1 MHMKRKEKKFGPDYL
16 GPIAHRGLHNAGI
29 TENGLNAF
37 KNAIDNGFSFELDI
51 HITKDGQLVVCHD
64 DDLKR
69 TTGKE
74 GVIEDL
80 TLAEIKEGYRLLDGE
95 EVPTFQEV
103 LDLNKEQ
110 RLIVVELKVHQG
122 NYKPLAKAAKK
133 ALKQIKDK
141 KKIVIISFDPRA
153 LFMMRHT
160 GFGTGL
166 LICKE
171 YYWVWKWRFLFDSID
186 IEECL
191 LSKPEVRKYHKH
203 HIINTWTVEDPE
215 HMEENLA
222 LADAQTF
229 QLIDPEVVKKTFGK

>member
-1 MHMKRKEKKFGPDYL
+1 MKQKERKFSPEYF
-16 GPIAHRGLHNAGI
+16 GPIAHRGLHDSVC

-37 KNAIDNGFSFELDI
+37 KKAIENGFAFELDI

-74 GVIEDL
+74 GIIEEL
-80 TLAEIKEGYRLLDGE
+80 TLAEIKENYRLLDGE

-110 RLIVVELKVHQG
+110 RLIVVELKVHEG
-122 NYKPLAKAAKK
+122 NYNPLAKAAKA

-153 LFMMRHT
+153 LLKMKHQ

-171 YYWVWKWRFLFDSID
+171 YYWVWKWRHLFDSVD
-186 IEECL
+186 IEERL
-191 LSKPEVRKYHKH
+191 LTKPEVRKYHKR
-203 HIINTWTVEDPE
+203 HILNTWTVEDPE
-215 HMEENLA
+215 HMIANKA

-229 QLIDPEVVKKTFGK
+229 QLVDPEFVKKTFAK

>member
-1 MHMKRKEKKFGPDYL
+1 MKRKERKFSPEYMGA
-16 GPIAHRGLHNAGI
+16 IAHRGLHNNAY
-29 TENGLNAF
+29 TENGLKAF
-37 KNAIDNGFSFELDI
+37 QNAIENGFAFELDI
-51 HITKDGQLVVCHD
+51 HLTKDGQLVVCHD

-74 GVIEDL
+74 GIIEEL
-80 TLAEIKEGYRLLDGE
+80 TLAEIKENYRLLDGE

-103 LDLNKEQ
+103 LDLNKER
-110 RLIVVELKVHQG
+110 RLIVVELKVHEG
-122 NYKPLAKAAKK
+122 NYRPLAKAAKA

-153 LFMMRHT
+153 LLMMKRQ
-160 GFGTGL
+160 GFGIGL

-171 YYWVWKWRFLFDSID
+171 YYWVWKWRHLFDSVD

-191 LSKPEVRKYHKH
+191 LTKPEVRKYHKR

-215 HMEENLA
+215 HMKANKD

-229 QLIDPEVVKKTFGK
+229 QLIEPGLVKEIMKK

>member
-1 MHMKRKEKKFGPDYL
+1 MKRKERKFSPEYF
-16 GPIAHRGLHNAGI
+16 GPIAHRGLHDSVC

-37 KNAIDNGFSFELDI
+37 KKAIENGFAFELDI

-74 GVIEDL
+74 GIIEEL
-80 TLAEIKEGYRLLDGE
+80 TLAEIKENYRLLDGE

-103 LDLNKEQ
+103 LDLNKER
-110 RLIVVELKVHQG
+110 RLIVVELKVHEG
-122 NYKPLAKAAKK
+122 NYRPLAKAAKA

-141 KKIVIISFDPRA
+141 KKIVIISFDPRV
-153 LFMMRHT
+153 LLKMKHQ

-171 YYWVWKWRFLFDSID
+171 YYWVWKWRHLFDSVD

-191 LSKPEVRKYHKH
+191 LTKPEVRKYHKR
-203 HIINTWTVEDPE
+203 HILNTWTVEGPE
-215 HMEENLA
+215 HMIANKA

-229 QLIDPEVVKKTFGK
+229 QLIDPEFVKKTFAK

>member
-1 MHMKRKEKKFGPDYL
+1 MKRKERKFGPEYF
-16 GPIAHRGLHNAGI
+16 GPIAHRGLHNASL
-29 TENGLNAF
+29 TENGLKAF
-37 KNAIDNGFSFELDI
+37 ENAIKNDLPFELDI
-51 HITKDGQLVVCHD
+51 HVTKDNQLIVCHD

-74 GVIEDL
+74 GVIEEL

-110 RLIVVELKVHQG
+110 KLIVVELKVHQN

-133 ALKQIKDK
+133 ALKQIKDRN
-141 KKIVIISFDPRA
+141 KIVVISFDPRA
-153 LFMMRHT
+153 LFLMKSS
-160 GFGTGL
+160 GFPTGL

-171 YYWVWKWRFLFDSID
+171 YYWVWKWKWLFDSVD

-191 LSKPEVRKYHKH
+191 LTKPEVRKYHKK
-203 HIINTWTVEDPE
+203 HILNTWTVEDSE
-215 HMEENLA
+215 HMKENKA
-222 LADAQTF
+222 LTDAQTF
-229 QLIDPEVVKKTFGK
+229 QLIEPELVKEIMAK